1 MKTSLFLV
9 FWLVVSSALG
19 QTEALHWVQPATADL
34 GGEITVQSQYS
45 FVLEATTTDFDAVE
59 IWIDG
64 RVQPQVYVQQEPTG
78 SGAQVLRFALKQL
91 RNDQKHHI
99 QVRLLAGGRLLRSK
113 STFITYRSELMPRTY
128 VLLVGCKSFENWAN
142 LRNPLRDVEALEETL
157 QKHYSGTIRELQTL
171 RNPTFAEYQSALESL
186 NRKASQENESG
197 AFTQLLVY
205 VSSHGTSEGFIAFK
219 DSEPVSDFFV
229 QKALNYQSLRSE
241 MEELSFRH
249 TFFVGD
255 VCHAGKF
262 VEEGVFDPV
271 ASAPHHAGVEEG
283 MTRGEPLFDRS
294 LTGINAEASL
304 GLELSRRNEERTF
317 TFLASGFEDVY
328 DGEVN
333 GNSPF
338 CNQFLQMLEKGAA
351 SDSWY
356 LYAQDFYEAADRL
369 AAENQRPRLSRVQ
382 NIDGRFLLLDN
393 RRFKKTLD
401 FSEPTVAPAKV
412 KFVTVTGQLTI
423 SLGNQF
429 NIQTVSDFGRAL
441 EVYRTNNSR
450 DKQQIRF
457 ADQDLYVEGEKAR
470 ITPDGTFTVMIPE
483 SKITIGQPLR
493 ASFQVNGL
501 GEATNSIYISKVQSQ
516 VNKALFFT
524 IR

>member
-9 FWLVVSSALG
+9 FWLTVGSALG
-19 QTEALHWVQPATADL
+19 QTEALRWIQPATADL
-34 GGEITVQSQYS
+34 GGEVTLHSQYA

-59 IWIDG
+59 IWVDG
-64 RVQPQVYVQQEPTG
+64 RVQPRVYVQKEPIESG
-78 SGAQVLRFALKQL
+78 SYILRFALKQL
-91 RNDQKHHI
+91 QSNQKHRV
-99 QVRLLAGGRLLRSK
+99 QVRLLAGGRLLRTK
-113 STFITYRSELMPRTY
+113 STFITYRPELMPRTY
-128 VLLVGCKSFENWAN
+128 VLLVGCRSFNNWSN
-142 LRNPLRDVEALEETL
+142 LRNPLRDVEALQKSL
-157 QKHYSGTIRELQTL
+157 QKNYSGTIRALQVL
-171 RNPTFAEYQSALESL
+171 RSPTFSAYQDALENL
-186 NRKASQENESG
+186 NRQATQENEAD

-205 VSSHGTSEGFIAFK
+205 VSSHGTSSGFIAFK
-219 DSEPVSDFFV
+219 DSEPVSEHLV
-229 QKALNYQSLRSE
+229 SQALNYKNLRSQ
-241 MEELSFRH
+241 MEKLSFRH

-271 ASAPHHAGVEEG
+271 SQKPHQADIVGG
-283 MTRGEPLFDRS
+283 MTRGEPFLDRS

-328 DGEVN
+328 DGTVD

-351 SDSWY
+351 HDAWY

-369 AAENQRPRLSRVQ
+369 AAENQRPRLSQVQ

-393 RRFKKTLD
+393 RQLRKTLD
-401 FSEPTVAPAKV
+401 FTEPVAAPV
-412 KFVTVTGQLTI
+412 KFVIVTGKLNV
-423 SLGNQF
+423 SLGSQF

-450 DKQQIRF
+450 AKQQIRF
-457 ADQDLYVEGEKAR
+457 AEQDLYIEGERAK
-470 ITPDGTFTVMIPE
+470 INPDGSFTVRVP
-483 SKITIGQPLR
+483 SAKVAIGQPLQ
-493 ASFQVNGL
+493 ASFRVNGL
-501 GEATNSIYISKVQSQ
+501 GEATSSVYISKIQSQ
-516 VNKALFFT
+516 ITKALFFT